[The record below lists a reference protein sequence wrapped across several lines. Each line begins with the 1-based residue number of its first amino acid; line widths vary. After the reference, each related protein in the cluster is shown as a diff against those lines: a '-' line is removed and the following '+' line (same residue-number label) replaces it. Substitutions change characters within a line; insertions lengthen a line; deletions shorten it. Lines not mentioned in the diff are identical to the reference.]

1 MDLVLRAIRNK
12 LAEDPTLTE
21 IVSAHDI
28 TTGYN
33 AESANYP
40 CVLLGISAG
49 GSGTQISGVAKAVLT
64 INVYS
69 DVSKQ
74 QLWTIY
80 SQIKT
85 LIHNNE
91 LGITDDQR
99 IIHAITEIYVDEN
112 KYDKTHNVWQITA
125 RYNILYG
132 ASGLSITT
140 GVIGAIYADRN
151 SVFANSEKEVAK
163 FRGPVSLNIS
173 FDHNVRQSQERF
185 GKAVYYKI
193 GTAKLTI
200 GEVIF
205 KPSVLELLWNID
217 TKINGKLNDSVTP
230 STIYQLSQGSY
241 PAYLQV
247 LFQMFKTD
255 DGKKLEIEASKA
267 VCHNLTIPFSKKDF
281 SVFNCEWILLSDNN
295 DNVVK
300 VSIEN

>member
-1 MDLVLRAIRNK
+1 MDLVLKSIRNK

-21 IVSAHDI
+21 IVSAYDI

-33 AESANYP
+33 TESANYP

-49 GSGTQISGVAKAVLT
+49 GAGNQIAGIAKAILT

-69 DVSKQ
+69 NVSKQ

-80 SQIKT
+80 SRIKT

-91 LGITDDQR
+91 LGITDAQR
-99 IIHAITEIYVDEN
+99 TFHAINEIFVDEN
-112 KYDKTHNVWQITA
+112 KYDKTHSVWQITA

-132 ASGLSITT
+132 ESGLSLTT
-140 GVIGAIYADRN
+140 GASGAIYADRN
-151 SVFANSEKEVAK
+151 SVIVNPEKEIAK

-173 FDHNVRQSQERF
+173 FDHDVRMSQERF
-185 GKAVYYKI
+185 GKAVYYKS

-217 TKINGKLNDSVTP
+217 TDTNGKLNDSVTL
-230 STIYQLSQGSY
+230 STTYQLGQYSS

-247 LFQMFKTD
+247 LFQMLKTD

>member
-1 MDLVLRAIRNK
+1 MDLVLKSIRNK

-21 IVSAHDI
+21 TVSAYDI

-49 GSGTQISGVAKAVLT
+49 GAGNQIAGIAKAILT
-64 INVYS
+64 INVCS
-69 DVSKQ
+69 KVSKQ

-80 SQIKT
+80 SRIKT

-91 LGITDDQR
+91 LGVTNAQR
-99 IIHAITEIYVDEN
+99 TFHAINEIFVDEN

-132 ASGLSITT
+132 ASGLSLTT
-140 GVIGAIYADRN
+140 GATGAIYADRN
-151 SVFANSEKEVAK
+151 SVTVNPEKEIAK

-173 FDHNVRQSQERF
+173 FDHDVRMSQERF
-185 GKAVYYKI
+185 GKAVYYKS

-217 TKINGKLNDSVTP
+217 TNTNGKLNDSLTLA
-230 STIYQLSQGSY
+230 TTYQLGQYSS

-247 LFQMFKTD
+247 LFQMLKTD

>member
-1 MDLVLRAIRNK
+1 MDLVLKSIRNK

-21 IVSAHDI
+21 IVSAYDI

-33 AESANYP
+33 VENANYP
-40 CVLLGISAG
+40 CVLLGISSG
-49 GSGTQISGVAKAVLT
+49 GAGTQIANTAKAVLT

-69 DVSKQ
+69 SVGKQ

-80 SQIKT
+80 SRIKT

-91 LGITDDQR
+91 LGITDAQR
-99 IIHAITEIYVDEN
+99 TFHAINEIFVDEN
-112 KYDKTHNVWQITA
+112 KYDKTHSVWQITA
-125 RYNILYG
+125 KYNVLFG
-132 ASGLSITT
+132 TSGLSLTT
-140 GVIGAIYADRN
+140 GVNGAIYADRN
-151 SVFANSEKEVAK
+151 SVIANPEKEIAK
-163 FRGPVSLNIS
+163 FRGPVRLNIL
-173 FDHNVRQSQERF
+173 FDHDVRMSQERF
-185 GKAVYYKI
+185 GKAVYYKS

-217 TKINGKLNDSVTP
+217 TNINDKLNDSVTP
-230 STIYQLSQGSY
+230 STTYQLGQCSS
-241 PAYLQV
+241 PAYIQV
-247 LFQMFKTD
+247 LFQMLKTD

>member
-1 MDLVLRAIRNK
+1 MDLVLKSIRNK

-21 IVSAHDI
+21 IVSAYDI

-33 AESANYP
+33 TESANYP
-40 CVLLGISAG
+40 CVLLGVSAG
-49 GSGTQISGVAKAVLT
+49 GAGNQIAGIAKVILT

-69 DVSKQ
+69 NVSKQ

-80 SQIKT
+80 SRIKT

-91 LGITDDQR
+91 LGITDAQR
-99 IIHAITEIYVDEN
+99 TFHAINEIFVDEN
-112 KYDKTHNVWQITA
+112 KYDKTHSVWQITA

-132 ASGLSITT
+132 ASGLSLTT
-140 GVIGAIYADRN
+140 GASGAIYADRN
-151 SVFANSEKEVAK
+151 SVIVDPEKEIAK

-173 FDHNVRQSQERF
+173 FDHDVRMSQERF
-185 GKAVYYKI
+185 GKAVYYKS
-193 GTAKLTI
+193 GTAKLII

-217 TKINGKLNDSVTP
+217 TNPNGKLNDSVTL
-230 STIYQLSQGSY
+230 STTYQLGQYSS

-247 LFQMFKTD
+247 LFQMLKTD